1 MEKEIEEFKK
11 DFEKATKMET
21 LMREIFFDEKTREKH
36 NKQERIKMLD
46 LRTKILYGERYL
58 KIFCD
63 NFGDENTAEAE
74 KKYNV
79 ARINLHLEKILEE
92 YTKLTDELDQI
103 IFKEEKEDE

>member
-1 MEKEIEEFKK
+1 MKKEIEEFKK
-11 DFEKATKMET
+11 NFEKATKMET
-21 LMREIFFDEKTREKH
+21 LIREIVFDEKTREKQ
-36 NKQERIKMLD
+36 NEKEKIKMLD

-58 KIFCD
+58 NIFCD
-63 NFGDENTAEAE
+63 NFGYENTDVAE

-103 IFKEEKEDE
+103 IFKEES